1 MSILKIRTLLFWLTV
16 VVINSCNK
24 PSEKNM
30 VQYKDGKQVLNLNG
44 LSRTG
49 QRIEELKI
57 EKISPDTIVNGDEF
71 RAKLFLADK
80 NTTLVAAY
88 FNCLKVE
95 NPTVDT
101 ATNTFNY
108 KRLDGCSVELPIEN
122 DTVYIAFRIGTLEK
136 FSGYKTYTLEPI
148 TFLIKD
154 KENIFRTQN
163 YTFNIIMVDK
173 K

>member
-1 MSILKIRTLLFWLTV
+1 MKTLIFWLALV
-16 VVINSCNK
+16 LISCNSA
-24 PSEKNM
+24 SEKNI
-30 VQYKDGKQVLNLNG
+30 VQYKDGRQVLNLNE

-49 QRIEELKI
+49 QSIEDLKI

-88 FNCLKVE
+88 FNCLKVN

-122 DTVYIAFRIGTLEK
+122 DTVYIAFRIETLEK
-136 FSGYKTYTLEPI
+136 FSGHKTYTLEPI
-148 TFLIKD
+148 TILTKD
-154 KENIFRTQN
+154 KENLFRTQS
-163 YTFNIIMVDK
+163 YTFNIILVDK